1 MASAPSLAEE
11 CTALR
16 SLLREGD
23 LAASK
28 ERLGRLRARYQS
40 DPVSFSP
47 GQIEDLRSLS
57 ESLKLQQQLKD
68 TFGYATFR
76 PGQEDVI
83 RTVLSGRDCL
93 AVMPT
98 GAGKSLLYQLP
109 ARIMGGTTLVISPLI
124 ALMKDQVDALVEG
137 GLRATFLNSSLTAEA
152 RRERI
157 RGLHRGDYKLVY
169 AAPEGIA

>member
-1 MASAPSLAEE
+1 MAVGGEILQNRRMASAPSLVEE

-23 LAASK
+23 LAASE
-28 ERLGRLRARYQS
+28 ERLERLRARYQS
-40 DPVSFSP
+40 DPASFSP
-47 GQIEDLRSLS
+47 EQIEDLKSLA
-57 ESLKLQQQLKD
+57 ESLKLQRQLKD

-83 RTVLSGRDCL
+83 RTVLSGQDCL

-109 ARIMGGTTLVISPLI
+109 ARIMGGTTLVIIKPIPNWRMACSAVAP
-124 ALMKDQVDALVEG
+124 
-137 GLRATFLNSSLTAEA
+137 RAQGHDWKRSSKRA
-152 RRERI
+152 
-157 RGLHRGDYKLVY
+157 G
-169 AAPEGIA
+169 